1 MPAPSFL
8 TPVTDSSIFL
18 FLVLHTRGGAWGME
32 LPQAFLFVPN
42 PEPRT
47 PNPTRGSC
55 CCPTWSPVL
64 VNPNPNLF
72 VCVVLHVVL

>member
-47 PNPTRGSC
+47 RLEAAAAARPGHLSWWTR
-55 CCPTWSPVL
+55 TQIF
-64 VNPNPNLF
+64 LF
-72 VCVVLHVVL
+72 VSWLFLVYI

>member
-42 PEPRT
+42 PEPDSRQLLLPDLVT
-47 PNPTRGSC
+47 CPGEPEPESFC
-55 CCPTWSPVL
+55 LCCVACCPIM
-64 VNPNPNLF
+64 F
-72 VCVVLHVVL
+72 E

>member
-42 PEPRT
+42 PEPRK
-47 PNPTRGSC
+47 PEKPGA
-55 CCPTWSPVL
+55 CPERVL
-64 VNPNPNLF
+64 EFLTCGF
-72 VCVVLHVVL
+72 